1 MKKFLSLFIYAL
13 LILSLSGCGSST
25 PKSTGILSQQPGVAE
40 VLQQEMAAAD
50 QKAAAVYGTAVPT
63 AEIFPTP
70 TQVPP
75 TPVISIEDIAASNEA
90 EGIDIDLTKLSS
102 TMVYAEV
109 FSMMTNS
116 KEYVGK
122 TIRMR
127 GNYSYYYNKPTDTY
141 YFACLIKDAT
151 ACCAQGIEFVLNADY
166 SYPND
171 YPRPGDEITV
181 TGVFDSYLEDGYTF
195 YHLTDAV
202 YSD

>member
-1 MKKFLSLFIYAL
+1 MKRLIYTLMCFICIVCLSACGGSTSKTSAPI
-13 LILSLSGCGSST
+13 SLQSNVT
-25 PKSTGILSQQPGVAE
+25 D
-40 VLQQEMAAAD
+40 VLQQGMEAAD
-50 QKAAAVYGTAVPT
+50 SKAAAENAEPEAEIYPT
-63 AEIFPTP
+63 ATP
-70 TQVPP
+70 IPP
-75 TPVISIEDIAASNEA
+75 TPEIALEDIAASNEA

-127 GNYSYYYNKPTDTY
+127 GYFSYYHNKPTDTY

-151 ACCAQGIEFVLNADY
+151 ACCAQGIEFVLAGNNSFPD
-166 SYPND
+166 D

-181 TGVFDSYLEDGYTF
+181 TGVFEPYLEDNYTF
-195 YHLTDAV
+195 YHIANAV
-202 YSD
+202 YSE